1 MLINCIQNNKLIKIV
16 SKMLTNHIN
25 MLTYRRREETYKNP
39 KEDWKMKLSKKIN
52 TAFINLLALTGVV
65 GSTIG
70 MTSCASK
77 KDENTTTDTSTKM
90 EYNSARDNIQESN
103 VEIID
108 AAKYVLDNVTSA
120 GVDMI
125 TGGITAYA
133 KTFTLNILKDF
144 GFDLRDT
151 NIKYL
156 ERITEELKEIKY
168 KLENMDKKMDEY
180 NAQAIINALSTK
192 LKKTEIEYMGFVK
205 DGFWT
210 IAQHEQSG
218 NYTES
223 ELEAER
229 LRYYKENLENMNV
242 QGFDIFPNYVT
253 DLAQSILTPN
263 QGDSSKDIFYYYS
276 YTLGKYDK
284 WTTQEYKNKR
294 AYIAYL
300 STMLISAV
308 NVAKF
313 DIYYR
318 SQDKSEATRNTYKG
332 YMDEMAKNVNK
343 VFEKFQTELKRL
355 DAINKVK
362 EEKNTI
368 TYLPTNKQYSTRM
381 ATLTY
386 NPSDRQG
393 NESRQGLLIANRT
406 DSGYRNYGYAYE
418 PDKNL
423 INSVTSDYKTFKN
436 SYGGSNYTIVNYLKD
451 AGFYANNQS
460 LFDVSSG
467 LFYGDTDRN
476 TCGTSGHDSEI
487 YFNYINLNGDKI
499 KKQCYGVAV
508 YHNWIG
514 IITRCEM
521 RYHDA
526 AYYLCFMNPEQTKL
540 EGKYQDNY
548 FDWVSST
555 ISQNMFYSVYYESYT
570 EIDAPVRALY

>member
-1 MLINCIQNNKLIKIV
+1 
-16 SKMLTNHIN
+16 
-25 MLTYRRREETYKNP
+25 
-39 KEDWKMKLSKKIN
+39 MKLSKKIN

-65 GSTIG
+65 GTTIG

-77 KDENTTTDTSTKM
+77 KDDNTTTDTSTKM

-242 QGFDIFPNYVT
+242 QGFDIFANYVT

-300 STMLISAV
+300 STMLLSAV

-318 SQDKSEATRNTYKG
+318 SLDKSDATRNTYKG

-386 NPSDRQG
+386 NPSDRQD

-406 DSGYRNYGYAYE
+406 DSGYRDYGYAYE

-451 AGFYANNQS
+451 AGFYANNQG
-460 LFDVSSG
+460 LFDASSG
-467 LFYGDTDRN
+467 LFYGDTSRN
-476 TCGTSGHDSEI
+476 TCGTMDHDSEI

-521 RYHDA
+521 RYHDT

>member
-1 MLINCIQNNKLIKIV
+1 
-16 SKMLTNHIN
+16 
-25 MLTYRRREETYKNP
+25 
-39 KEDWKMKLSKKIN
+39 MKLFKKIN
-52 TAFINLLALTGVV
+52 KTFINLLALTGVV
-65 GSTIG
+65 GTSIG
-70 MTSCASK
+70 MSSCQSNK
-77 KDENTTTDTSTKM
+77 KDDNTTTDTSTKM

-103 VEIID
+103 DIEIID

-168 KLENMDKKMDEY
+168 KLDNLDKKMDEY

-218 NYTES
+218 KYTES

-242 QGFDIFPNYVT
+242 QGFDIFANYVT
-253 DLAQSILTPN
+253 DLAQSILIPN

-300 STMLISAV
+300 STMLLSAV

-318 SQDKSEATRNTYKG
+318 SLDKSEATRNTYKG

-386 NPSDRQG
+386 NPSDREG

-406 DSGYRNYGYAYE
+406 DYGYRDYGYAYE

-423 INSVTSDYKTFKN
+423 INNVTSDYKTYKN

-451 AGFYANNQS
+451 AGFYANNKN
-460 LFDVSSG
+460 LFDASSG
-467 LFYGDTDRN
+467 LFYGDTSRN
-476 TCGTSGHDSEI
+476 TCGTFDHDSEI
-487 YFNYINLNGDKI
+487 YFNFINLNGDKI
-499 KKQCYGVAV
+499 RKQCYGVAC

-514 IITRCEM
+514 SIVRSEM
-521 RYHDA
+521 RYNDT

-540 EGKYQDNY
+540 DGKYHDNY
-548 FDWVSST
+548 FDWVNST
-555 ISQNMFYSVYYESYT
+555 LSKNMFYSVYYQSST
-570 EIDAPVRALY
+570 EIDAPVRACY

>member
-284 WTTQEYKNKR
+284 WTTQEYKR
-294 AYIAYL
+294 
-300 STMLISAV
+300 
-308 NVAKF
+308 
-313 DIYYR
+313 
-318 SQDKSEATRNTYKG
+318 
-332 YMDEMAKNVNK
+332 
-343 VFEKFQTELKRL
+343 
-355 DAINKVK
+355 
-362 EEKNTI
+362 
-368 TYLPTNKQYSTRM
+368 
-381 ATLTY
+381 
-386 NPSDRQG
+386 
-393 NESRQGLLIANRT
+393 
-406 DSGYRNYGYAYE
+406 
-418 PDKNL
+418 
-423 INSVTSDYKTFKN
+423 
-436 SYGGSNYTIVNYLKD
+436 
-451 AGFYANNQS
+451 
-460 LFDVSSG
+460 
-467 LFYGDTDRN
+467 
-476 TCGTSGHDSEI
+476 
-487 YFNYINLNGDKI
+487 
-499 KKQCYGVAV
+499 
-508 YHNWIG
+508 
-514 IITRCEM
+514 
-521 RYHDA
+521 
-526 AYYLCFMNPEQTKL
+526 
-540 EGKYQDNY
+540 
-548 FDWVSST
+548 
-555 ISQNMFYSVYYESYT
+555 
-570 EIDAPVRALY
+570 